1 MFPNL
6 PHFFLEGRR
15 WGNFVAYVE
24 KKVRSFLPKGGF
36 ASFAW
41 NASSFPESKIKAS
54 ILLRFESAIASMGHF
69 MDEESLI
76 GWTSLKNKA
85 NARLQW
91 QQTILK

>member
-1 MFPNL
+1 MLPNL
-6 PHFFLEGRR
+6 PHFLLEGRR

-24 KKVRSFLPKGGF
+24 KKVRSFLPKRRS

-41 NASSFPESKIKAS
+41 NAFSFPESKIKAS
-54 ILLRFESAIASMGHF
+54 ILLRFERAIASMGHF

-76 GWTSLKNKA
+76 GWTPLKYKT
-85 NARLQW
+85 NARLEW